1 MDSNL
6 FPNLQSYFA
15 NRLPDTTMDGEERA
29 QIENFLLDER
39 LAPEGQARYNHHLG
53 NKPIASLNEWQRRH
67 NTNYV
72 KKELQLDRG
81 RTSRPWTFR
90 PENDFNR
97 LRQIK
102 PELYLVRVEDAAWP
116 CSLIPGASPEIIQAK
131 IDAFAK
137 GDDAARVYLERFAEA
152 WNLERDQRP
161 QYATTLLEVED
172 ILDEDGPDWAERLRD
187 RLGLGDYDP
196 GVGGEPVAIFLMRY
210 TVSEVI
216 AALEGQGHPAVP
228 TVLDGKMSQ
237 FFYPSPKPADGC
249 GQSPYGHTLNL
260 SPVDAENDYRMG
272 VELLHPLLDYKPEHF
287 YRVGYI
293 KQPVA
298 MPLERARSFHLP
310 WLRLQY
316 DREDFGGQLAS
327 VVS

>member
-1 MDSNL
+1 MDIKL
-6 FPNLQSYFA
+6 FPSLQPYFIS
-15 NRLPDTTMDGEERA
+15 RLSDVTTDREEYA

-39 LAPEGQARYNHHLG
+39 PVPEGHALYNKHLG
-53 NKPIASLNEWQRRH
+53 NKSIASLNDWQRRH
-67 NTNYV
+67 NTGYV
-72 KKELQLDRG
+72 KKELQLDRNKP
-81 RTSRPWTFR
+81 SQPWTFR
-90 PENDFNR
+90 PENDLNR

-102 PELYLVRVEDAAWP
+102 PELYLVRMEDAAWP
-116 CSLIPGASPEIIQAK
+116 CSLIPNATPEKIQAT
-131 IDAFAK
+131 IDGFAN
-137 GDDAARVYLERFAEA
+137 GDDAARVYLERFADA
-152 WNLERDQRP
+152 WNLKRDQRP

-172 ILDEDGPDWAERLRD
+172 ILDEDALDWAERLRN

-210 TVSEVI
+210 TVGEVI

-228 TVLDGKMSQ
+228 TVLDGKLSQ

-249 GQSPYGHTLNL
+249 GQSPYGHALNL
-260 SPVDAENDYRMG
+260 SLVNAENDYCMG

-287 YRVGYI
+287 HRVGFI
-293 KQPVA
+293 KQSVA

-316 DREDFGGQLAS
+316 DRDDFGSHLAS
-327 VVS
+327 AAL